1 MIEQY
6 VINELENLKE
16 ENRKL
21 KEELTKEQNKMV
33 VSVDN
38 PKVYKI
44 ELIEKDS
51 VIKKLEEA
59 DIDLI
64 RLYDEEGTDKYHE
77 LIKNLKLYKDK
88 FKQNDKVVAVVR
100 YNNRYYEMTP
110 YYNEFKLE
118 NEVYLDLDSAI
129 SNVLVDELY
138 DLLRNYKYQKKQEE
152 QEKNKDEN

>member
-21 KEELTKEQNKMV
+21 KEELNVEKNKLV
-33 VSVDN
+33 VSIDN

-59 DIDLI
+59 GVDLI
-64 RLYDEEGTDKYHE
+64 KLYDEEGTDKYHE
-77 LIKNLKLYKDK
+77 LIKELKLYKNK

-100 YNNRYYEMTP
+100 FNNKYYEMTP
-110 YYNEFKLE
+110 YYNEYKLE

-138 DLLRNYKYQKKQEE
+138 DLLRNYKYQKQKEE
-152 QEKNKDEN
+152 QENNKDE